1 MIVELCIYIYNN
13 GKNNIDWSR
22 NHDCDTYIYEYIL
35 SHHGMVMQTCMFIKR
50 TWNSETIYILIY
62 IYIFNIHSGDM
73 MCIKSTLQSKL
84 RKYNLNVA
92 SYSHL
97 FLHVK

>member
-1 MIVELCIYIYNN
+1 MQTSYDSGTMYIYIYNN

-62 IYIFNIHSGDM
+62 IYIQYTF
-73 MCIKSTLQSKL
+73 
-84 RKYNLNVA
+84 R
-92 SYSHL
+92 
-97 FLHVK
+97 